1 MSTVLDAPPLSSSDA
16 PTYGGWRKTRGIG
29 LFGLGT
35 GGTLVVLGVVMVEL
49 ILASVSFRV
58 FLYGIL
64 PAVFTITVTVLR
76 WQGETL
82 WDRTLRRFRWTWGSM
97 RGYRSLR
104 GGVLI
109 EHNDAWSLPGV
120 LAPTRIVEIDDGRGE
135 RFGMVHDQRTGL
147 LTPTLHCDARS
158 TWLVDGPQADGWVA
172 NWHGWLADLGVIP
185 MVAWV
190 AVTVETAPEPGSTL
204 AQQVGR
210 RIDPRAPEDARA
222 LLEELVLRSPA
233 AAADVDTRVSITF
246 DPRRSLE
253 RLPDLADQVAEVSR
267 VLVGMES
274 ALGECGVSVLGRS
287 TAAELAG
294 IMRTAYDPLQ
304 RGQVNALLAGGDAEG
319 ADELLRWGECGP
331 VSHDEDWGEYHHD
344 SGWSVSWSWYEA
356 PRQQVHSNVLAP
368 LFSPGRW
375 PRRVTMLYRPLSAE
389 AAARELENEVNAA
402 TIRDMVRQKQ
412 GRDETARD
420 KADNERAHQA
430 AREEAIGAGVVR
442 MCMYV
447 TVTVTNYA
455 DLATACA
462 DVESRAARCKIR
474 LRRLYASQG
483 AGFATTLPAGI
494 HPSHATTRGRR

>member
-1 MSTVLDAPPLSSSDA
+1 VNTMLDAPPLSSTEA
-16 PTYGGWRKTRGIG
+16 PTYGGWRRTRGIG

-35 GGTLVVLGVVMVEL
+35 AATLVVLGVVMVEL
-49 ILASVSFRV
+49 ILASVAIKMFII
-58 FLYGIL
+58 GI
-64 PAVFTITVTVLR
+64 PVAIFIVTVTVLR

-97 RGYRSLR
+97 RGYRTMR

-109 EHNDAWSLPGV
+109 EHDAAWDLPGV
-120 LAPTRIVEIDDGRGE
+120 LAPTRVVEIDDGRGN

-172 NWHGWLADLGVIP
+172 NWHNWLADLGVSP

-210 RIDPRAPEDARA
+210 RIDPRSPVDAQQ
-222 LLEELVLRSPA
+222 LLHELIMRSPA

-246 DPRRSLE
+246 DPKRSME
-253 RLPDLADQVAEVSR
+253 KLPDLADQVAEVSR
-267 VLVGMES
+267 LLVGLES
-274 ALGECGVSVLGRS
+274 TLAECGVGVLGRA

-294 IMRTAYDPLQ
+294 IMRTAYDPLA
-304 RGQVNALLAGGDAEG
+304 RGEVNALLASGD
-319 ADELLRWGECGP
+319 DESAAQMLRWGESGP
-331 VSHDEDWGEYHHD
+331 VAHDEDWNEYHHD

-368 LFSPGRW
+368 LLSPGRW
-375 PRRVTMLYRPLSAE
+375 PRRVTLLYRPLSAE
-389 AAARELENEVNAA
+389 AAATELENEVNAA

-420 KADNERAHQA
+420 KADNQRAHQA
-430 AREEAIGAGVVR
+430 AREEASGAGVVR
-442 MCMYV
+442 MCMYI
-447 TVTVTNYA
+447 TVTVTDYD
-455 DLATACA
+455 DLSTACA
-462 DVESRAARCKIR
+462 DIESRAARSKIR
-474 LRRLYASQG
+474 LHRLYASQS
-483 AGFATTLPAGI
+483 AGFAATLPAGI
-494 HPSHATTRGRR
+494 HPSHATTRGRK